1 MASDLSTRLRE
12 LHAFTAQTPL
22 FNPVFQLGL
31 DLSRDLEGGKKSLK
45 DIASY
50 AVSYTHLDVYKR
62 QQ

>member
-45 DIASY
+45 

-62 QQ
+62 QILH